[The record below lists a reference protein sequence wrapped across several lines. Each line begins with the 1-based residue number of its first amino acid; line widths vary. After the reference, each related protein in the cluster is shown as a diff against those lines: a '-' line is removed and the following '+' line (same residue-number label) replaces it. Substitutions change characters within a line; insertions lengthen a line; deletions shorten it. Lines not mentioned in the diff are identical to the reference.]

1 MSHAHDLRH
10 LEASLQRA
18 ELHDDAQRVA
28 LAWRSLRRG
37 TAARKMRALA
47 WAPDPPQ
54 LEMGQID
61 SLDLLVRHRS
71 WTMCEFA
78 TALGIDPSTATR
90 AIGRLIDVGL
100 ADRHTSET
108 DKRVTLVTA
117 TPLGRETQR
126 RVATRRLGV
135 VVEALETFTTE
146 ERHTLAD
153 LLDRLVV
160 NSLDQ
165 VVERGS
171 QARNSHSASDNSSAM
186 QSTAPVSP
194 TLQTE

>member
-1 MSHAHDLRH
+1 MSHAHDLGH

-37 TAARKMRALA
+37 AAARKMRALA

-108 DKRVTLVTA
+108 DQRVTLVHA

-126 RVATRRLGV
+126 RVATRRLDV
-135 VVEALETFTTE
+135 VVEALETFNAD
-146 ERHTLAD
+146 ERHILAE
-153 LLDRLVV
+153 LLDRLVA
-160 NSLDQ
+160 SLDE
-165 VVERGS
+165 VVEREWLA
-171 QARNSHSASDNSSAM
+171 QTSSYMAPDDS
-186 QSTAPVSP
+186 STAPVSP
-194 TLQTE
+194 A

>member
-1 MSHAHDLRH
+1 MSHAHDLGH
-10 LEASLQRA
+10 LEASMQRA

-37 TAARKMRALA
+37 TAARKMRTLA

-54 LEMGQID
+54 LDIGQID

-108 DKRVTLVTA
+108 DKRVTLVDA
-117 TPLGRETQR
+117 TPLGRATQR

-135 VVEALETFTTE
+135 VIESLEAFDPD
-146 ERHTLAD
+146 ERHTLAE
-153 LLDRLVV
+153 LLDRLVA
-160 NSLDQ
+160 SLDQ
-165 VVERGS
+165 VVDKGS
-171 QARNSHSASDNSSAM
+171 
-186 QSTAPVSP
+186 
-194 TLQTE
+194 

>member
-1 MSHAHDLRH
+1 MSHAHDLGH
-10 LEASLQRA
+10 LEASMQRA

-54 LEMGQID
+54 LDMGQID

-108 DKRVTLVTA
+108 DKRVTLVDA
-117 TPLGRETQR
+117 TPLGRATQR

-135 VVEALETFTTE
+135 VIEALEAFDPD
-146 ERHTLAD
+146 ERHTLAE
-153 LLDRLVV
+153 LLDRLVA
-160 NSLDQ
+160 SLDQ
-165 VVERGS
+165 VVDKGS
-171 QARNSHSASDNSSAM
+171 
-186 QSTAPVSP
+186 
-194 TLQTE
+194 